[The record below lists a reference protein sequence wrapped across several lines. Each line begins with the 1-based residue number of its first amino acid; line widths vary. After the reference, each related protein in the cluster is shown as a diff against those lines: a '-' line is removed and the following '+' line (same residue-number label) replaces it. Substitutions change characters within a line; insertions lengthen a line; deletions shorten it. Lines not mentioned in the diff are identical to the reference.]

1 MRATFPHRLL
11 PYLLVAPQLAISLV
25 FFYWPAIQAL
35 NQSVRREDPFGLS
48 SRFVGLANFTRVLA
62 DPAYLNS
69 ARVTVVFS
77 FWTAFLSM
85 AIALLLAVQAER
97 SCAARASTARS

>member
-25 FFYWPAIQAL
+25 FFDWPAIQAL

-48 SRFVGLANFTRVLA
+48 TRFVGLANFLAFSATLTSTR
-62 DPAYLNS
+62 S
-69 ARVTVVFS
+69 
-77 FWTAFLSM
+77 
-85 AIALLLAVQAER
+85 R
-97 SCAARASTARS
+97 SPSS